1 MCTKKSVLVI
11 SGVVS
16 VVLVLIDRIGTYQLC
31 GGYPGLC
38 VDTLVYSSRILFVFP
53 FVLLFS
59 LITYKMRDEV
69 SRAWLRFAQWWVP
82 LQILLVALTP
92 DSSGGYFVVI
102 LDKQFTAIILS
113 CLFAIISLLLIAW
126 KYFITRPN
134 QI

>member
-1 MCTKKSVLVI
+1 MQSMCTKKTVLVI

-38 VDTLVYSSRILFVFP
+38 VDTLVYSSMLLFVFP
-53 FVLLFS
+53 FVLFFS

-69 SRAWLRFAQWWVP
+69 SRAWIKFTTWWVP

-92 DSSGGYFVVI
+92 ESSGGYFVVI
-102 LDKQFTAIILS
+102 LDTQFAAIILS
-113 CLFAIISLLLIAW
+113 GLFTIISLLLIVV
-126 KYFITRPN
+126 KFFSLRK
-134 QI
+134 

>member
-1 MCTKKSVLVI
+1 MQSMCTKKTVLVI

-38 VDTLVYSSRILFVFP
+38 VDTLVYSSMLLFVFP
-53 FVLLFS
+53 VALLFS

-69 SRAWLRFAQWWVP
+69 SRAWIKFTTWWVP

-92 DSSGGYFVVI
+92 ESSGGYFVVI
-102 LDKQFTAIILS
+102 LDTQFAAIILS
-113 CLFAIISLLLIAW
+113 GLFTIISLLLIVV
-126 KYFITRPN
+126 KFFSLRK
-134 QI
+134 